1 MKYRRT
7 KMVCTIGPASSSPE
21 MLRALIEAGMNVAR
35 LNFSHG
41 THESHAQVIADLRRL
56 SREMGVRVP
65 ILQDLSGPKIRIG
78 KLKGERVE
86 LVPKSRFVLTS
97 RRVTGDQGSAW
108 VNSSELVEALKPG
121 NHVLLADGEL
131 ELQVTSKSET
141 DAVCE
146 VIVGGELTSDQGVSA
161 PGVSIKQMVPT
172 AKDIEDLAFGI
183 DKGVDWVA
191 QSFVRSAQEIRNLKS
206 KIKEHGSTIPVIVKV
221 EKREAL
227 DDLDG
232 IIQEVDGVMVARGDL
247 GLEIPLQ
254 EVPLVQKEIIKKANL
269 AGKPVIT
276 ATQML
281 ESMIFKPRPTR
292 AEVADVANAIFD
304 GTDAL
309 MLSGETAAG
318 KYPIQAA
325 KMMADVAFATEEK
338 IDYVEGFRS
347 RPIKAGE
354 DIEDAIAHAAVHTA
368 MEIGARLI
376 VCCTRSGKTARLV
389 AKYRPDAT
397 IVVASLHEET
407 LMRSV
412 LLWGTRPV
420 EIAKAGNTDQMM
432 AEAKQASLRAGLG
445 ASGDRVVIVA
455 GVPVDAVGTTN
466 MIKADTL

>member
-7 KMVCTIGPASSSPE
+7 KVVCTIGPASSSPE

-41 THESHAQVIADLRRL
+41 THESHAQVIGDLRQL

-78 KLKGERVE
+78 KLKGERIE
-86 LVPKSRFVLTS
+86 LVPESKFVLTS

-108 VNSSELVEALKPG
+108 VNSPELVEALKSG
-121 NHVLLADGEL
+121 DRVLLADGEL
-131 ELQVTSKSET
+131 ELQVTSKSEA

-146 VIVGGELTSDQGVSA
+146 VIVGGELTSNQGVSA
-161 PGVSIKQMVPT
+161 PGVSIKQTVPT
-172 AKDIEDLAFGI
+172 EKDLRDLAFGI
-183 DKGVDWVA
+183 EQGVDWVA
-191 QSFVRSAQEIRNLKS
+191 QSFVRSSEEIRILKS
-206 KIKEHGSTIPVIVKV
+206 KIKEHGSNIPVIVKV

-227 DDLDG
+227 GDLEG

-292 AEVADVANAIFD
+292 AEVADVANAVFD

-318 KYPIQAA
+318 KYPVQAA
-325 KMMADVAFATEEK
+325 KTMVDVALVTEEK
-338 IDYVEGFRS
+338 IDYVERFRS
-347 RPIKAGE
+347 KPIKAGD
-354 DIEDAIAHAAVHTA
+354 DIEDAIAHAAVHMA
-368 MEIGARLI
+368 IEIGARLI

-397 IVVASLHEET
+397 IAVASLHQET
-407 LMRSV
+407 LTRSV

-420 EIAKAGNTDQMM
+420 EIAKADNTDQMI
-432 AEAKQASLRAGLG
+432 ASARKASLQAGLA
-445 ASGDRVVIVA
+445 ASGDRVVVVA
-455 GVPVDAVGTTN
+455 GVPVDVVGTTN

>member
-1 MKYRRT
+1 
-7 KMVCTIGPASSSPE
+7 
-21 MLRALIEAGMNVAR
+21 
-35 LNFSHG
+35 
-41 THESHAQVIADLRRL
+41 
-56 SREMGVRVP
+56 
-65 ILQDLSGPKIRIG
+65 
-78 KLKGERVE
+78 
-86 LVPKSRFVLTS
+86 
-97 RRVTGDQGSAW
+97 
-108 VNSSELVEALKPG
+108 
-121 NHVLLADGEL
+121 
-131 ELQVTSKSET
+131 
-141 DAVCE
+141 
-146 VIVGGELTSDQGVSA
+146 VSA
-161 PGVSIKQMVPT
+161 PGVSIKQTVPT
-172 AKDIEDLAFGI
+172 EKDLGDLAFGI
-183 DKGVDWVA
+183 EQGVDWVA

-206 KIKEHGSTIPVIVKV
+206 KIKEHGSGIPVIVKV

-227 DDLDG
+227 GDLDA

-281 ESMIFKPRPTR
+281 ESMILKPRPTR

-347 RPIKAGE
+347 RPIRAGE

-376 VCCTRSGKTARLV
+376 VCCTRSGQTARLV

-420 EIAKAGNTDQMM
+420 EIAKAGDTDQMM
-432 AEAKQASLRAGLG
+432 SEAKQASLRAGLG